1 MLGPTQAALLH
12 VEQPSITQS
21 RWIAAIFIGMVA
33 DKAGT
38 CARAPWTR
46 KDSGVKRRR
55 SHLFLYI
62 ACISRRLAQVPRDSL
77 AYMFCNPSLDTQSN
91 KRKQNSTCL
100 IKNL

>member
-46 KDSGVKRRR
+46 MDSVSKMEKVTFIFVYCLHIKAPGASSTRLTGVHILQPVVGYAIKQEEAK
-55 SHLFLYI
+55 LYM
-62 ACISRRLAQVPRDSL
+62 P
-77 AYMFCNPSLDTQSN
+77 Y
-91 KRKQNSTCL
+91 
-100 IKNL
+100 